1 MSYQTIRFA
10 VADHVAHVTLDRPEA
25 ANALDL
31 TLARELM
38 QVSIRCDQDPT
49 VRAVL
54 LTGAGKMFCAG
65 GDLRAMAA
73 FGDDIGAGLKE
84 LTIYLHAAIAHFA
97 HMAPPLVIAVNGAA
111 AGAGMSLAIAGD
123 VVLAAE
129 SASFVMAYTAA
140 GLVPDGSSTH
150 VMPRL
155 IGWRR
160 AMELMLTNRRLGAR
174 EAAEWGLINRVVA
187 DDVLMDEANDLARR
201 LAEGP
206 TRSYATVKRLLAGS
220 FTTDLETQMEM
231 EGRAIAEISRSR
243 DGREGIAAFLD
254 KRKPTF
260 TGE

>member
-1 MSYQTIRFA
+1 MSYQTIRFDIT
-10 VADHVAHVTLDRPEA
+10 DHVAHVTLDRPEA
-25 ANALDL
+25 ANAFDL
-31 TLARELM
+31 TLARDLM
-38 QVSIRCDQDPT
+38 QVSIRCDQDPD

-54 LTGAGKMFCAG
+54 LTGAGKMFSAG

-84 LTIYLHAAIAHFA
+84 LTLNLHAAVSHFA
-97 HMAPPLVIAVNGAA
+97 RMTAPLVIAVNGAA

-123 VVLAAE
+123 FVVAAE

-140 GLVPDGSSTH
+140 GLVPDGSATY

-187 DDVLMDEANDLARR
+187 DDALLDEATAIARQLA
-201 LAEGP
+201 AGP
-206 TRSYATVKRLLAGS
+206 TRSFGAVKRLLGHS
-220 FTTDLETQMEM
+220 FTADLET
-231 EGRAIAEISRSR
+231 
-243 DGREGIAAFLD
+243 
-254 KRKPTF
+254 
-260 TGE
+260 